1 MIRFAG
7 IVRHVAVAMV
17 AAVAAGLCGCEHR
30 ELCYDHSHWLDLTF
44 EFDWSKAPDAD
55 PRTMV
60 VYLFPKDGGAP
71 RRYEFGNRQ
80 KAVVR
85 APAGEYDAIALN
97 GDTETLVER
106 GATFETFEI
115 TTAEEALLAPMRRFA
130 SVSTASS
137 NAPRFEAT
145 ADEPVRQSPDML
157 WSAKRENVSVVAM
170 AGQQSVRFTPEE
182 STVTYHIILKSSK
195 KLSRALEASA
205 ALSTMAEAYSPWQGM
220 GSGKEVTVPIALDI
234 VGEDSFEGY
243 ANFFGHCPKGDD
255 GRRHILT
262 VYTSAKKYFHFDVTD
277 QVHEGED
284 SGGDVTIVVDAV
296 PFPDPEIGAGMQPEV
311 SDWSD
316 IVNTDIDMN

>member
-1 MIRFAG
+1 
-7 IVRHVAVAMV
+7 
-17 AAVAAGLCGCEHR
+17 
-30 ELCYDHSHWLDLTF
+30 
-44 EFDWSKAPDAD
+44 
-55 PRTMV
+55 
-60 VYLFPKDGGAP
+60 
-71 RRYEFGNRQ
+71 
-80 KAVVR
+80 
-85 APAGEYDAIALN
+85 
-97 GDTETLVER
+97 
-106 GATFETFEI
+106 
-115 TTAEEALLAPMRRFA
+115 
-130 SVSTASS
+130 
-137 NAPRFEAT
+137 
-145 ADEPVRQSPDML
+145 
-157 WSAKRENVSVVAM
+157 
-170 AGQQSVRFTPEE
+170 
-182 STVTYHIILKSSK
+182 
-195 KLSRALEASA
+195 
-205 ALSTMAEAYSPWQGM
+205 MAEAYSPWQGM